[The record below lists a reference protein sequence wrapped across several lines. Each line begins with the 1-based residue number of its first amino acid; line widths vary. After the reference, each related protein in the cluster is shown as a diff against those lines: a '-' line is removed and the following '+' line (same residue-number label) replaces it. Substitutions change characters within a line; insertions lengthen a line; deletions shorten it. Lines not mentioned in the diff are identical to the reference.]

1 MRRAS
6 PGPRAGMPTC
16 TGVRRLL
23 AAAAVALASVSAAA
37 AQEAPLTLERLE
49 AMALANNPT
58 LGQAR
63 TQVEA
68 SRGRARAAGA
78 FPNPI
83 VGYSAEEMSFG
94 PVIQGGEHGVF
105 VEQTIPLGGKLGLAR
120 QVFVRETSEAESLA
134 EIQRQRILTTV
145 RRLYYEAL
153 AAERR
158 VAVQERLAGLVGEAS
173 TVTRQLY
180 NVGAADHPDVL
191 ETDVEGRRALLQ
203 LERARNRRF
212 TIWRQL
218 AAAVGEPGLR
228 PQPMAG
234 TIEEAIPELERDAAL
249 GAVLER
255 SPQLAAARA
264 AVERNRAAL
273 DLARRETFPDLFLR
287 GGVNYNRELLETR
300 GPASDRRR
308 VGWEGTFEA
317 GVSLPLFNRNQGGV
331 SAALA
336 EQSRAEL
343 EVRRLELALESRF
356 SEVFEQYVT
365 ALRASET
372 YRTEMLPRAEEAYR
386 LYLARYREM
395 AAAYPQV
402 LIAQRSL
409 LELTDEYLESLDGAW
424 RAALTVQ
431 GLLVDGALEEPGRRG
446 ESPAIDE
453 NRR

>member
-1 MRRAS
+1 M
-6 PGPRAGMPTC
+6 M
-16 TGVRRLL
+16 RLL
-23 AAAAVALASVSAAA
+23 AAAIALAIASASVR
-37 AQEAPLTLERLE
+37 AQDAPLTLERLE

-63 TQVEA
+63 AEVDA
-68 SRGRARAAGA
+68 SRGRAQQAGA

-83 VGYSAEEMSFG
+83 VGYSAEEVSFG

-105 VEQTIPLGGKLGLAR
+105 VEQTIPLGGKLALAR
-120 QVFVRETSEAESLA
+120 QVSLRETSQAESFA
-134 EIQRQRILTTV
+134 EIQRQRVLTTV
-145 RRLYYEAL
+145 RTLYYEAL
-153 AAERR
+153 TAERR
-158 VAVQERLAGLVGEAS
+158 VAVSERLAQLVGEAT

-218 AAAVGEPGLR
+218 AAAVGDQALR
-228 PQPMAG
+228 PQPLAG
-234 TIEEAIPELERDAAL
+234 TIETAIPELERDAAL
-249 GAVLER
+249 RAVLEG

-264 AVERNRAAL
+264 ALERSRAVVSQS
-273 DLARRETFPDLFLR
+273 RRETFPDLFLR
-287 GGVNYNRELLETR
+287 GGINYNRERLETR
-300 GPASDRRR
+300 TPENDRRR

-331 SAALA
+331 SAARA

-343 EVRRLELALESRF
+343 EVRRMELALESRF
-356 SEVFEQYVT
+356 SQIFEEYLT
-365 ALRASET
+365 ALRASEA
-372 YRTEMLPRAEEAYR
+372 YRTEMLPSAEQAYR

-409 LELTDEYLESLDGAW
+409 LELTDEYLETLDDAW
-424 RAALTVQ
+424 RAALAVQ
-431 GLLVDGALEEPGRRG
+431 GLLVEGALEEPGRVR
-446 ESPAIDE
+446 EP
-453 NRR
+453 NRVDGMDRR

>member
-1 MRRAS
+1 MRTA
-6 PGPRAGMPTC
+6 GIHPRCAKVFPIAI
-16 TGVRRLL
+16 LL
-23 AAAAVALASVSAAA
+23 AYASLSAAP
-37 AQEAPLTLERLE
+37 AQEAPLTLEQLE

-63 TQVEA
+63 ADIEA
-68 SRGRARAAGA
+68 SRGRARDAGA

-105 VEQTIPLGGKLGLAR
+105 VEQTIPLGGKRGLAR
-120 QVFVRETSEAESLA
+120 DVFLREASEAETLA
-134 EIQRQRILTTV
+134 ELQQQRILTTV
-145 RRLYYEAL
+145 RTLYYEAL

-158 VAVQERLAGLVGEAS
+158 VEVNERLAQLVGEAT

-191 ETDVEGRRALLQ
+191 ETDVEGRRVLLQ

-212 TIWRQL
+212 AIWRRL
-218 AAAVGEPGLR
+218 AAAVGDPGLR
-228 PQPMAG
+228 PRPLAG
-234 TIEEAIPELERDAAL
+234 TIEAAIPELERDAAL
-249 GAVLER
+249 RTVLER

-264 AVERNRAAL
+264 TVERARAVL
-273 DLARRETFPDLFLR
+273 GQARRETFPDLFLR

-300 GPASDRRR
+300 GPANERRR
-308 VGWEGTFEA
+308 VGWEGTLEA
-317 GVSLPLFNRNQGGV
+317 GVSLPLFNRNQGGI
-331 SAALA
+331 SAARA

-343 EVRRLELALESRF
+343 EVRRIELALESRF
-356 SEVFEQYVT
+356 SEVFEQYLT

-372 YRTEMLPRAEEAYR
+372 YRAEMLPRAEEAYR

-409 LELTDEYLESLDGAW
+409 LELTDEYLQTLDEAW
-424 RAALTVQ
+424 RAALIVQ
-431 GLLVDGALEEPGRRG
+431 GLLVEGALEEAARPGEAMAMDGGRR
-446 ESPAIDE
+446 
-453 NRR
+453 